1 MNIETQE
8 RACTKREKQKWCHGK
23 KYNKPHGQRKMAA
36 DSYKI
41 IKLAQGENVVMI
53 KEQ

>member
-1 MNIETQE
+1 MI
-8 RACTKREKQKWCHGK
+8 
-23 KYNKPHGQRKMAA
+23 KYSKPHAQRKMAA

-41 IKLAQGENVVMI
+41 IKLPQSENVVMI